1 MKILIIED
9 DRRIA
14 DILAEILS
22 DQHYIVEV
30 AEDGQAGLNFAQ
42 AVQYNLI
49 VLDLMLPKLDGLT
62 LCQKLRQTGDQTLI
76 LMLTARDTSLDKVV
90 GLDVGADDY
99 VVKPFDPPELL
110 ARIRALLR
118 RGKSTGPNVM
128 AWGKLRLDPSQC
140 EVRYGE
146 QVLKLT
152 PKEYGLLDLFL
163 RNGDRVLSYDL
174 ILEQLWT
181 FDDLPGRETVKTHLR
196 GVRQKLKAAGAP
208 SNLIENVYGLGYRL
222 NPNL

>member
-1 MKILIIED
+1 MKILVVED

-14 DILAEILS
+14 DILAEILR

-30 AEDGQAGLNFAQ
+30 AEDGQKGLNFAQ
-42 AVQYNLI
+42 ATQYDLI
-49 VLDLMLPKLDGLT
+49 LLDLMLPKIDGLT
-62 LCQKLRQTGDQTLI
+62 LCQRLRQTGDQTLI
-76 LMLTARDTSLDKVV
+76 LMLTSRDTSLDKVA

-110 ARIRALLR
+110 ARIRALVR
-118 RGKSTGPNVM
+118 RGKSTTPNVM
-128 AWGKLRLDPSQC
+128 EWERLTLDPSQC

-146 QVLKLT
+146 QLLKLT
-152 PKEYGLLDLFL
+152 PKEYGLLELFL
-163 RNGDRVLSYDL
+163 RSGDRVLSYDV

-181 FDDLPGRETVKTHLR
+181 FDDSPTKETVKTHLR
-196 GVRQKLKAAGAP
+196 GLRQKLKAAGAP